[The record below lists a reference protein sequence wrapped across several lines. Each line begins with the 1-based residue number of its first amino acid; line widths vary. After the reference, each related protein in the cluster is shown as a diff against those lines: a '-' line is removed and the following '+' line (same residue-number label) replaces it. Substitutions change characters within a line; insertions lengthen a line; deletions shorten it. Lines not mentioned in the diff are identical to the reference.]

1 MQESRG
7 REIHFNAGDLLFNF
21 AQHDSMSHKATPE
34 TFFNMVVEGTNFAW
48 TFTKNEV
55 TMVLKSSFFT
65 QMI

>member
-34 TFFNMVVEGTNFAW
+34 TFFNMVVEGTNFA
-48 TFTKNEV
+48 
-55 TMVLKSSFFT
+55 
-65 QMI
+65 

>member
-48 TFTKNEV
+48 TFTKKRNFLECISKLV
-55 TMVLKSSFFT
+55 F
-65 QMI
+65 

>member
-48 TFTKNEV
+48 KFIKNEV
-55 TMVLKSSFFT
+55 TMALKSSFLHR
-65 QMI
+65 

>member
-48 TFTKNEV
+48 TFTKKTRLIWHLKIV
-55 TMVLKSSFFT
+55 VVLHR
-65 QMI
+65 